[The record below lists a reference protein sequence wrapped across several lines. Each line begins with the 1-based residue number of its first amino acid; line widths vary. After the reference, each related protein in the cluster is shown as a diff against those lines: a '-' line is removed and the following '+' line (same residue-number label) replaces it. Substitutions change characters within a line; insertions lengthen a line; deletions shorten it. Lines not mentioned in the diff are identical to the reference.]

1 MPRLAPIVRPSSIP
15 LRLAHWFSR
24 RQTGTVISAITVF
37 YSRFSA
43 LMGPQWKMLKLAEK
57 LSIDQRLRVLLEIHV
72 SAQNGCA
79 FCGDLHRADA
89 LHRGIPLADV
99 RAAAAAVGDDA
110 ASRIARHA
118 GFSNAERAALGYV
131 RAMAR
136 SGGPV
141 TDDDFAWLA
150 DHFDERQ
157 IVEITWCAAF
167 TGYLNAMAKALEL
180 RPDGV
185 CPVPFPDAL
194 PSPA

>member
-1 MPRLAPIVRPSSIP
+1 M
-15 LRLAHWFSR
+15 
-24 RQTGTVISAITVF
+24 
-37 YSRFSA
+37 
-43 LMGPQWKMLKLAEK
+43 
-57 LSIDQRLRVLLEIHV
+57 
-72 SAQNGCA
+72 
-79 FCGDLHRADA
+79 
-89 LHRGIPLADV
+89 
-99 RAAAAAVGDDA
+99 GDDA
-110 ASRIARHA
+110 ASRIARHP

-180 RPDGV
+180 CVLPFRTV
-185 CPVPFPDAL
+185 CPCRTRPVFPA
-194 PSPA
+194 